1 MGINNRWLR
10 SVASLSCKLIAGRHL
25 KMPGK
30 HNFSFIVSGMKYLK
44 RDSNVHY
51 IEPLYIR

>member
-1 MGINNRWLR
+1 
-10 SVASLSCKLIAGRHL
+10 L

-30 HNFSFIVSGMKYLK
+30 YNFSFIVSGMKYLK

-51 IEPLYIR
+51 IEPLFIR

>member
-30 HNFSFIVSGMKYLK
+30 YNFSFIVSGMKYLK